1 MGADEQVY
9 AQRTRGTRGLPPRP
23 TDTRQ
28 SGLGEYGTQG
38 TRCDAVLPTSSRLSP
53 TIAKS

>member
-38 TRCDAVLPTSSRLSP
+38 TRCDAVLPTSSRLNHCIVES
-53 TIAKS
+53 